1 MCPKE
6 QKWQKRNKNRH
17 YSLQSR
23 TECLKIV
30 IQTNVLNVNNRV
42 PKYAAEA
49 RGARNSA
56 RDRT

>member
-6 QKWQKRNKNRH
+6 QRWQKKNKNRH

-30 IQTNVLNVNNRV
+30 IQTNVLHVNNRV

-49 RGARNSA
+49 KGAINGT
-56 RDRT
+56 RDGT